1 MLFKA
6 SSMKTYVYIDAFNLY
21 FGCVKNTPYKW
32 LDLSKLCAILL
43 PQHQI
48 DRIKYF
54 TAHVKALPSSP
65 DAPLRQQVYL
75 RALQTLTN
83 LEIIYGHFLSHSV
96 RMPLAHPVVGQPRT
110 VEVLK
115 TEEKGSDVNLAV
127 QLLHDAYRNRY
138 ESAVVISGD
147 SDLLAAV
154 QIVKNELGKPVGVL
168 NPQKRPSRML
178 QQHAT
183 FYKHIRPGVL
193 AASQFPTVLTDEH
206 GTFNK
211 PSEW

>member
-1 MLFKA
+1 LLFWDA
-6 SSMKTYVYIDAFNLY
+6 SMKTYVYVDAFNLY
-21 FGCVKNTPYKW
+21 FGCVKNTAHKW

-48 DRIKYF
+48 ERIKYF
-54 TAHVKALPSSP
+54 TAHVKALPNNP
-65 DAPLRQQVYL
+65 DAPRRQQSYI
-75 RALQTLTN
+75 RALQTLSH
-83 LEIIYGHFLSHSV
+83 LEIVYGHFLSHNV
-96 RMPLAHPVVGQPRT
+96 RMPLAHPMVGQPRT

-127 QLLHDAYRNRY
+127 QLLHDAYQNRY
-138 ESAVVISGD
+138 ETAVIISGD
-147 SDLLAAV
+147 SDLLSAV

-193 AASQFPTVLTDEH
+193 AASQFPRVLEDQH

-211 PSEW
+211 PLEW